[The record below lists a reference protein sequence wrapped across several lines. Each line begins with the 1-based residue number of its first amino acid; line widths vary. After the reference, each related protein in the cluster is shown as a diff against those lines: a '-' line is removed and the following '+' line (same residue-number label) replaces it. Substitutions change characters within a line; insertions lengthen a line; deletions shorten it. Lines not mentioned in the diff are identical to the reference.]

1 MAKILAT
8 AVLLCHATV
17 ALAAWTDISAAIAA
31 RESSWTPVATG
42 ASADQQVGPFRAAED
57 AAEFVADGRVFDT
70 FFWHEAFSAFVGI
83 APKSRPGFMCMFY

>member
-8 AVLLCHATV
+8 AVLLCQATV

-42 ASADQQVGPFRAAED
+42 VSADQQVGPFRAAED
-57 AAEFVADGRVFDT
+57 SAEFVAEGRTFDT
-70 FFWHEAFSAFVGI
+70 LFWHEAYSAFVGI
-83 APKSRPGFMCMFY
+83 MPKNRPGFLCMFY